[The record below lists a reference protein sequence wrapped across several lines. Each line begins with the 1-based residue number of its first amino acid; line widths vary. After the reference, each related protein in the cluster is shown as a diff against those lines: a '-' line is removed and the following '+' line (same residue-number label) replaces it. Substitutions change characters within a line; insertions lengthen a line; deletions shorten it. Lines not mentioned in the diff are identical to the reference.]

1 LIAEALL
8 RFFCR
13 KVTGIR
19 FINVEVWLRR
29 RSMIRRTEASNGVE
43 SRLSLGIEAN
53 LCRLGLR
60 QMRLYVSMG
69 CAGT

>member
-1 LIAEALL
+1 
-8 RFFCR
+8 
-13 KVTGIR
+13 
-19 FINVEVWLRR
+19 
-29 RSMIRRTEASNGVE
+29 MIRRTEASNGVE